1 MAVEIVQRTSVAKNE
16 TFQPV
21 WYHVDGE
28 GQIVGRFASA
38 LAMVLMG
45 KHKASYTPHVNT
57 GDFVVVTNVEKVRF
71 SGPQMAHDSHP
82 NFTSKMANKEYQH
95 YTGYPS
101 GLRTTTGAE
110 MLEKHPEKIL
120 REAVRRM
127 LPKNKLATKMLDR
140 LKLYVGPEHKHQA
153 QNPQPLP
160 EHLLRGCEKA

>member
-1 MAVEIVQRTSVAKNE
+1 MAVDIAQRTSVAKNE
-16 TFQPV
+16 TFEPQ

-45 KHKASYTPHVNT
+45 KHKASYTAHVNT

-71 SGPQMAHDSHP
+71 SGAEMAHDTHP
-82 NFTSKMANKEYQH
+82 NFTTKMARKTYEH

-101 GLRTTTGAE
+101 GRKITTGAT

-120 REAVRRM
+120 QEAVRRM
-127 LPKNKLATKMLDR
+127 LPKNKLAKSMLMR
-140 LKLYVGPEHKHQA
+140 LKLHTGSEHPHQS

-160 EHLLRGCEKA
+160 EHLLTRCK